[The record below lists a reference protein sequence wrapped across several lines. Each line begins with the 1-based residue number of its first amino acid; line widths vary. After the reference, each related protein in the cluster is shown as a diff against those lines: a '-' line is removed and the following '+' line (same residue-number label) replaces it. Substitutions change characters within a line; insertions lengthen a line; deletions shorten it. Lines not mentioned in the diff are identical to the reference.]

1 MAKSENLWKNWVKN
15 QPIDDDSIN
24 RLLDW
29 MSEIA
34 DKKSASQKL
43 TAMLYEA
50 QATIIRQNMEIKK
63 LQKQIAEINGGKMG
77 DIYI

>member
-50 QATIIRQNMEIKK
+50 LDTIIRQNMEIKK